1 MDLLKSKLGLVA
13 NNDNGS
19 IEGEHERFKTECI
32 GRTYL
37 TSVVVGSLTLSA
49 TYFVQNVMTRNTRVR
64 NIVMNKLN
72 RCVLLDSTSLT

>member
-1 MDLLKSKLGLVA
+1 MDFLKRKVGLIA

-37 TSVVVGSLTLSA
+37 TSVVVGSLTLSL

-64 NIVMNKLN
+64 NIAIK
-72 RCVLLDSTSLT
+72 